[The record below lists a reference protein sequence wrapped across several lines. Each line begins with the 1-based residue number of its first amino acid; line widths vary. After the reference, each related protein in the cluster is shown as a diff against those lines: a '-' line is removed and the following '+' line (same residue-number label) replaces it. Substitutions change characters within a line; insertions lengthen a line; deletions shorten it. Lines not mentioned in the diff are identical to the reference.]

1 MRKILFG
8 VASIILSAITT
19 GVQGQIIKDYSDA
32 ELEVYYNKHLEKDTA
47 QMGTQVQDTKMSLR
61 IGGGYALFAA
71 TRNMWVDSLDV
82 YNHEKY
88 LELYFKLN
96 PIGEPVWTPLASF
109 EDEYLFK
116 NMPEGKNTVYQGFGF
131 NRYTYEEDI
140 EPQKWILG
148 DSVRSI
154 LGYECRLA
162 ECDYRG
168 RHWIAWY
175 APEIA
180 VSEGPWK
187 LGGLPGLI
195 LEAYDT
201 KRHYVFTALGMT
213 TDVPGK
219 VGIHIFT
226 PLDIST
232 IPREEYLRFQWR
244 RMNSHEDPAEKLRA
258 AGIIKS
264 KKKQEEPVKMIY
276 QHYDFEET
284 DYPHVMDLEKK

>member
-1 MRKILFG
+1 MDRRVLLFAILLPLLG
-8 VASIILSAITT
+8 IS
-19 GVQGQIIKDYSDA
+19 GQGQIIKDYSDA

-116 NMPEGKNTVYQGFGF
+116 NMPDGKNTVYQGFGF

-140 EPQKWILG
+140 EPQEWILG
-148 DSVRSI
+148 DSVRTI

-168 RHWIAWY
+168 RRWIAWY

-180 VSEGPWK
+180 LSEGPWK

-195 LEAYDT
+195 LEAYDSR
-201 KRHYVFTALGMT
+201 RHYVFTALGMT
-213 TDVPGK
+213 TDVPGM

-226 PLDIST
+226 TLDIST
-232 IPREEYLRFQWR
+232 IPREEYLRLRWR
-244 RMNSHEDPAEKLRA
+244 KMNSREDPSEKLRA

-264 KKKQEEPVKMIY
+264 KKKQEKPVKQLY
-276 QHYDFEET
+276 WRQDFEET
-284 DYPHVMDLEKK
+284 DYPHVMYLKKK